1 MKKVLIG
8 IFLLALMTCSAFA
21 VTGPTEDDDKN
32 LDELR
37 VKLVRMIR
45 LRDEDLVQIF
55 HRSSGPGGQ
64 HVNKVSTAVTLK
76 HIPTGLIVTAS
87 DSRSQS
93 QNRALARER
102 LEGKLAESARK
113 KKLADLAEASRE
125 RRRKAKRSRGT
136 KARMVESKRRRSET
150 KNLRGKVRTVH

>member
-1 MKKVLIG
+1 MVKASSDVIMSGWLVEKLVRPGIPSQVLRN
-8 IFLLALMTCSAFA
+8 F
-21 VTGPTEDDDKN
+21 K
-32 LDELR
+32 LR
-37 VKLVRMIR
+37 VKLARMIR

-93 QNRALARER
+93 QNRALARTR
-102 LEGKLAESARK
+102 LAEKLAESARK
-113 KKLADLAEASRE
+113 KKLAALAEASRE

-136 KARMVESKRRRSET
+136 KARMVESKRRRAET
-150 KNLRGKVRTVH
+150 KSLRGKVRPAI